1 MCIHPSK
8 TIVTTRVEH
17 HAVLQTCQALKREG
31 VQIRFCEVDD
41 KGVVSK
47 CAPEV
52 LCGAGLVSV
61 MLANNE
67 IGSIEPVR
75 EIAAAAHTAGALV
88 HTDAVQAVG
97 HIPVH
102 VDVLGVD
109 FLSASAHKFNG
120 PKGIGFLFARDPSS
134 LRPLLYGGGQEHGMR
149 SGTENVPAIAGMAA
163 ALQAH
168 NAAMGKNT
176 LHLQKLERVTKRKP
190 PTSFVRSACQ
200 NSWRKGLCASLTGT
214 KTPKKKR
221 CNWQRRSWR
230 ATVSL
235 SGDLCRSCVPKYWA
249 ACRGKRWGVI
259 AGRQVQN
266 YQRFVCAEGSSLS
279 WFVPVNKYAVLAA
292 TLDGCS
298 KQGGGNGPAVRLPAG
313 AAAIMM
319 AEKSK
324 HRKDR

>member
-1 MCIHPSK
+1 MIYADHAATTPVSLQALSAMMPYFTQASGNPSALYHLGRQARHAVEKARADIASCLHAQPEQIFFTSGGTESDNWALRAVMCIHPSK

-67 IGSIEPVR
+67 IGSIEPVQ
-75 EIAAAAHTAGALV
+75 EIAAAAHAAGALV

-102 VDVLGVD
+102 VDVLDVD

-168 NAAMGKNT
+168 NAAMKKTRYIYKNWS
-176 LHLQKLERVTKRKP
+176 V
-190 PTSFVRSACQ
+190 SRS
-200 NSWRKGLCASLTGT
+200 
-214 KTPKKKR
+214 
-221 CNWQRRSWR
+221 
-230 ATVSL
+230 
-235 SGDLCRSCVPKYWA
+235 
-249 ACRGKRWGVI
+249 
-259 AGRQVQN
+259 
-266 YQRFVCAEGSSLS
+266 RF
-279 WFVPVNKYAVLAA
+279 
-292 TLDGCS
+292 
-298 KQGGGNGPAVRLPAG
+298 
-313 AAAIMM
+313 
-319 AEKSK
+319 
-324 HRKDR
+324 